1 VIRMYTKQIL
11 LGLQYLHK
19 NRIMHRYIKGS
30 NIIVDNKGC
39 IELADFGASKKVV
52 ELATMT
58 GAKSMKGTPYWMA
71 PLVIDCFADIWS
83 AGCTLIEM
91 AIRKPPQS
99 QQYQKLESFRN
110 TLIMSLQDENGS
122 SVREKYSSY
131 RLIRAYKFSSI
142 PVPLTRYFSRG
153 GKNDMWGLRY
163 INLSSIHIFFVV
175 ARMIRGGKNDSW
187 WQE

>member
-1 VIRMYTKQIL
+1 MYTKQIL

-58 GAKSMKGTPYWMA
+58 DAKSMKGTPYWMA
-71 PLVIDCFADIWS
+71 PQVIDCFADIWS

-99 QQYQKLESFRN
+99 QQYQKVRLNLEVAKRAVGRARAPGK
-110 TLIMSLQDENGS
+110 TGNGL
-122 SVREKYSSY
+122 K
-131 RLIRAYKFSSI
+131 RARAK
-142 PVPLTRYFSRG
+142 TG
-153 GKNDMWGLRY
+153 TG
-163 INLSSIHIFFVV
+163 
-175 ARMIRGGKNDSW
+175 
-187 WQE
+187 